1 MPVGAK
7 HYKIL
12 DLFAIALLQT
22 EDGVI
27 ERGLPFL
34 GRFEADDER
43 FAAPGARVR
52 FLPREVKEW
61 IRYLPLAR
69 GLGGHLFD
77 GRVVALFLRSEVA
90 IGPTF
95 FEQFVGRRRVL
106 LGVIGLEVWP
116 LVVIEAQPLQTFEDS
131 PNHLF
136 TGALDVGVF
145 DAEDEFA
152 AGLAGEQPVEQRGA
166 RPADVQISGRR
177 RGETNTN
184 L

>member
-22 EDGVI
+22 EDGVV
-27 ERGLPFL
+27 ERSLPFL
-34 GRFEADDER
+34 GRFEANDER

-52 FLPREVKEW
+52 FLTRNVAER

-77 GRVVALFLRSEVA
+77 GRVVTLLLRSEVA

-95 FEQFVGRRRVL
+95 FEQFIGRGAML
-106 LGVIGLEVWP
+106 LGVIRLEVRP
-116 LVVIEAQPLQTFEDS
+116 LVVIEAEPLHTFQDS
-131 PNHLF
+131 PDHLF
-136 TGALDVGVF
+136 AGSLDVGVF

-152 AGLAGEQPVEQRGA
+152 AGLAGEQPVEQCGA
-166 RPADVQISGRR
+166 RPADVQISRR
-177 RGETNTN
+177 RRRETNTN

>member
-1 MPVGAK
+1 MPVGAQQDK
-7 HYKIL
+7 VF
-12 DLFAIALLQT
+12 DLFAVALLQT

-43 FAAPGARVR
+43 LAALGARIR
-52 FLPREVKEW
+52 LLLREVAE
-61 IRYLPLAR
+61 RVQYFSLAG
-69 GLGGHLFD
+69 GLGSHLFD
-77 GRVVALFLRSEVA
+77 GRVVAIFLRSEVA
-90 IGPTF
+90 MGPTF
-95 FEQFVGRRRVL
+95 FEQFVSRRRVL

-116 LVVIEAQPLQTFEDS
+116 LVVIEAEPLQTFENS
-131 PNHLF
+131 PDHLF
-136 TGALDVGVF
+136 AGALDVGVF

-166 RPADVQISGRR
+166 RPADVQKARGRR
-177 RGETNTN
+177 REANTN